1 MASVLSPKEGK
12 CVTCVKGEV
21 GIRSP
26 LHLREQSEHRAWG
39 RNNLG
44 MSSTMVERQA
54 RSALQVILSILK
66 TFTLH

>member
-1 MASVLSPKEGK
+1 MAFVLSSKEGE

-26 LHLREQSEHRAWG
+26 LHLREQSEHRAGG

-44 MSSTMVERQA
+44 MPSTRVERQA
-54 RSALQVILSILK
+54 RSALQVILSTLR
-66 TFTLH
+66 TFTSH